1 MSNFDSIFNWI
12 FIIEMVTKLIALG
25 FVMDKGTY
33 CRDSWNQLDGFIVSS
48 SILDM
53 SLSGSN
59 IPALKVLKLLR
70 SLRPLKF
77 INKNVAMK
85 MIVNALIESLGS
97 IANVLIVL
105 VVIYL
110 IFSIIGMNFY

>member
-1 MSNFDSIFNWI
+1 MCI
-12 FIIEMVTKLIALG
+12 KLIALG

-77 INKNVAMK
+77 INKNLAMK
-85 MIVNALIESLGS
+85 MIVISLLESVSS
-97 IANVLIVL
+97 ILNVLIVL
-105 VVIYL
+105 FVIFL
-110 IFSIIGMNFY
+110 IFAIIGINFYAG